1 MRHCQVPETS
11 QTAHTTG
18 IERRRRRRRRRRN
31 KRTTVAM
38 KGEPL
43 EGRGV
48 VARGAGIVFL
58 LFFVFFFFWFGVV
71 VSWFWNVFIS
81 VSLPLFSSPALLL
94 LLLLLVHH
102 HLLLWLHLLCFLG
115 SFLGVLTKEAD
126 GHLTAIGASALM
138 KWPFQNRP
146 HRRSK
151 MSKKRRKKSMIH
163 LHPALEKRVFL
174 PSLPSFTGFA
184 VYLVLP
190 SFHRQSIRR
199 IKTVKATRN

>member
-58 LFFVFFFFWFGVV
+58 LFFVFCFFLVWCCRVLILERFYFGVPSTFFFTCPPPPPP
-71 VSWFWNVFIS
+71 SS
-81 VSLPLFSSPALLL
+81 CSSSSSSLAS
-94 LLLLLVHH
+94 
-102 HLLLWLHLLCFLG
+102 
-115 SFLGVLTKEAD
+115 
-126 GHLTAIGASALM
+126 SALFFRVFFRGLD
-138 KWPFQNRP
+138 KRGRRPLNSHWRFGPYEVTVPEPPTSSFQNVE
-146 HRRSK
+146 
-151 MSKKRRKKSMIH
+151 KRRKKSMIH